1 MNQAPLATPPPGDG
15 DPKMTRILSPSG
27 AAPGL
32 PARIDKYVVDGIL
45 GSGGMGAVYLAH
57 DPDLDRKVAIKLI
70 RPELIGNNDYVDR
83 MLREARLCARL
94 NHPNIV
100 VIHQV
105 GRHEGAP
112 YLVLEYVE
120 GKSLLELLRSVP
132 PLAIADSLDIIA
144 QCCMGLQAAARKK
157 IVHRDIKPANIM
169 VSLHGEAKIMDFG
182 LSKSVSPESM
192 TASNMLLG
200 TPDYMSPEQA
210 QQKPV
215 DHRADIYALG
225 ITLFHCV
232 TGYLPFRAP
241 SAMTTLMNHQTKPLP
256 EDAGLKAIAGG
267 RLWDLVYGMTA
278 KDPADRLHSYDAIR
292 TELIAIRD
300 ILRLESGG
308 LTPVEMDSQAS
319 ATTIDKRGLAPPSM
333 RAGEK
338 RRPRLLFPAILT
350 LAFAGAAVAVYE
362 FDLLP
367 ARASSQQPTPPVP
380 AVVEP
385 AEPAEDANAVVGG
398 LNLRTRGS
406 SGSLRDLIIGLQS
419 NGINVVLDDGLN
431 PAVYTASYHF
441 EAAEPLSALRAAA
454 LGSNW
459 SAREEDQI
467 WYIGSNGKPSAELV
481 AKDRE
486 GLNLAALPSVNL
498 NTVGGG
504 VKLREAC
511 EAFRRD
517 AGIDYLIMPLEL
529 SESTLPPVGLTGAPL
544 GQAMNLLQR
553 QGAPIEWTMHEGVL
567 LIVPKWE

>member
-1 MNQAPLATPPPGDG
+1 MNEAPLATPPPGDA
-15 DPKMTRILSPSG
+15 DPKLTRILSPSG
-27 AAPGL
+27 AASGP
-32 PARIDKYVVDGIL
+32 PTRIDKYVVDGVL

-70 RPELIGNNDYVDR
+70 RPELIGNNDYVER

-105 GRHEGAP
+105 GRHDGAP

-132 PLAIADSLDIIA
+132 PLAIPDSLDIIA

-169 VSLHGEAKIMDFG
+169 VSVHGEAKIMDFG

-210 QQKPV
+210 QQKNV
-215 DHRADIYALG
+215 DHRTDIYALG

-232 TGYLPFRAP
+232 TGYLPFRAS

-256 EDAGLKAIAGG
+256 EDANLKAIAGG
-267 RLWDLVYGMTA
+267 RLWELVYGMTA
-278 KDPADRLHSYDAIR
+278 KDPAERLHSYDAIR
-292 TELIAIRD
+292 AELLAVRD
-300 ILRLESGG
+300 ILRLESGAI
-308 LTPVEMDSQAS
+308 TPAEFDSQAS
-319 ATTIDKRGLAPPSM
+319 ATTIDKRGVAVPSM
-333 RAGEK
+333 RLGEK
-338 RRPRLLFPAILT
+338 RRPRLLLPAVLA

-367 ARASSQQPTPPVP
+367 ARAAQPAATPPVVVQPPPPALP
-380 AVVEP
+380 AVVP
-385 AEPAEDANAVVGG
+385 NSGDFH
-398 LNLRTRGS
+398 LRTRGA

-419 NGINVVLDDGLN
+419 SGINIVIDDGLN
-431 PAVYTASYHF
+431 PAVYTAAYHF
-441 EAAEPLSALRAAA
+441 EGAEPLSVLRAAA

-459 SAREEDQI
+459 SARVEEQI
-467 WYIGSNGKPSAELV
+467 WYIGSKGMPSPELV
-481 AKDRE
+481 SKDRA
-486 GLNLAALPSVNL
+486 GLDMAALPNVNL

-517 AGIDYLIMPLEL
+517 AGMDYLIMPLEL
-529 SESTLPPVGLTGAPL
+529 AESTLPPVGLTGAPL
-544 GQAMNLLQR
+544 GQALNLLQR
-553 QGAPIEWTMHEGVL
+553 QGAPIEWTVHEGVL